1 MKKSYSRLSLL
12 FGFLGI
18 IIIFLG
24 IKQSFIVMFLGIVLL
39 IAAFV
44 IGTIAI
50 VKREHSSLIIWSLFI
65 IFLFILPLAKPSN
78 ASFTDWLAVQH
89 PFDCQ
94 EKACVSNTEGEKVI
108 SRTSEDYFFF
118 NKKSIK
124 LEDEK
129 GRLFLLKG
137 LAFLV
142 GTQLLHISLYLNNNN
157 ETFKICHFVTKNRNH
172 ATARFQFFIY
182 FNSFFIKS

>member
-1 MKKSYSRLSLL
+1 MKKNYSRLSLL
-12 FGFLGI
+12 FTLLGI

-129 GRLFLLKG
+129 GRLFLIEE
-137 LAFLV
+137 V
-142 GTQLLHISLYLNNNN
+142 GILGGYT
-157 ETFKICHFVTKNRNH
+157 TFTYKPVFE
-172 ATARFQFFIY
+172 
-182 FNSFFIKS
+182 